1 MAIASGPRVCLYGGT
16 TNSSLARALARGKD
30 KPRGQEHEQEQEEPS
45 LFGTQDKSV
54 KPDRTLA
61 LGGHPAH
68 HSSYHRDGRL
78 LVVGCDHGILQ
89 ICDSTSRATLRTF
102 KTHSMNDG
110 FPIRSVGWIDMPDP
124 DGRNK
129 GKKMVW
135 SAGDDAI
142 LRVWDLSGD
151 LAGIGDGTKPL
162 LMMKGH
168 GDAIR
173 SVVAYKIRN
182 EKGNKGD
189 DKDKSQLRLV
199 TGSYDHTIRIW
210 DCDGLKD
217 GMTGYDDDDRDR
229 CLSVMDHG
237 APVETLLVLEPIPG
251 SAFDAP
257 IVISAGGTGVKL
269 WDPKMGTCLSTI
281 RTKHSKTITSLCMVS
296 IIRGFKDG
304 IANNNGDK
312 EVARRLI
319 TAGLDGLIRI
329 HSFDELFDSNAGG
342 SKDKKKKN
350 KTSSLQFPY
359 VHGVK
364 TALPITALAMSPDCT
379 RLVIGTSTGLVT
391 VKHRAKYVAQGL
403 KRKAITDGPKA
414 GTYAHFMR
422 GANAGADADDHIVQT
437 MKKTK
442 LRSFDVMLQKFR
454 YGDALDEALAARD
467 PRGVSSMHV
476 LLIMML
482 MLILIVYVCFQ
493 GWTIVCTQFK
503 MYLLLYHH
511 RTQIIAVLEEL
522 GRRRGLVI
530 ALSNRDEETLEPLLS
545 FTATFISNPKY
556 TPVLT
561 GVANLLCDIYADV
574 IGQSDNIDEYF
585 GKLHGKVGAECRT
598 QSTLN
603 QLIGQIDAVM
613 YAAEVAEDS
622 EDQD

>member
-1 MAIASGPRVCLYGGT
+1 
-16 TNSSLARALARGKD
+16 
-30 KPRGQEHEQEQEEPS
+30 
-45 LFGTQDKSV
+45 
-54 KPDRTLA
+54 
-61 LGGHPAH
+61 
-68 HSSYHRDGRL
+68 
-78 LVVGCDHGILQ
+78 
-89 ICDSTSRATLRTF
+89 
-102 KTHSMNDG
+102 
-110 FPIRSVGWIDMPDP
+110 
-124 DGRNK
+124 
-129 GKKMVW
+129 
-135 SAGDDAI
+135 
-142 LRVWDLSGD
+142 
-151 LAGIGDGTKPL
+151 
-162 LMMKGH
+162 
-168 GDAIR
+168 
-173 SVVAYKIRN
+173 
-182 EKGNKGD
+182 
-189 DKDKSQLRLV
+189 
-199 TGSYDHTIRIW
+199 
-210 DCDGLKD
+210 
-217 GMTGYDDDDRDR
+217 
-229 CLSVMDHG
+229 
-237 APVETLLVLEPIPG
+237 
-251 SAFDAP
+251 
-257 IVISAGGTGVKL
+257 
-269 WDPKMGTCLSTI
+269 
-281 RTKHSKTITSLCMVS
+281 MVS

-329 HSFDELFDSNAGG
+329 HSVDELFDSNAGV

-350 KTSSLQFPY
+350 KTSLQFPY
-359 VHGVK
+359 LHGVK

-467 PRGVSSMHV
+467 PRG
-476 LLIMML
+476 
-482 MLILIVYVCFQ
+482 
-493 GWTIVCTQFK
+493 
-503 MYLLLYHH
+503 
-511 RTQIIAVLEEL
+511 IIAVLEEL
-522 GRRRGLVI
+522 GRRRGLLI
-530 ALSNRDEETLEPLLS
+530 ALSNRDEESLEPLLS

-613 YAAEVAEDS
+613 YAAEVADS

>member
-1 MAIASGPRVCLYGGT
+1 MSQIKSSGNLKSFQAPTKSVIFATSSNSNPTESLPSEQRWWTNKFRLGPSSLIRNKTTSTSATTATFQTPTAGSAVISHVTFAPNAIKGHPYQMAIASGPRVCLYGGT
-16 TNSSLARALARGKD
+16 TNSSLARALARGKA
-30 KPRGQEHEQEQEEPS
+30 REQEQEKEEPS

-110 FPIRSVGWIDMPDP
+110 FPIRSVGWIDMPDGHP
-124 DGRNK
+124 DGH
-129 GKKMVW
+129 KKMVW

-173 SVVAYKIRN
+173 SVAAYKIRN
-182 EKGNKGD
+182 EKEKGD
-189 DKDKSQLRLV
+189 DKDKFQLRLV

-229 CLSVMDHG
+229 CLSVMNHG

-257 IVISAGGTGVKL
+257 IVISAGGTAVKL

-329 HSFDELFDSNAGG
+329 HSVDELFDSNAGV

-350 KTSSLQFPY
+350 KTSLQFPY
-359 VHGVK
+359 LHGVK

-476 LLIMML
+476 LI
-482 MLILIVYVCFQ
+482 LILILCFQ
-493 GWTIVCTQFK
+493 EWTI
-503 MYLLLYHH
+503 
-511 RTQIIAVLEEL
+511 
-522 GRRRGLVI
+522 
-530 ALSNRDEETLEPLLS
+530 
-545 FTATFISNPKY
+545 
-556 TPVLT
+556 
-561 GVANLLCDIYADV
+561 LCSI
-574 IGQSDNIDEYF
+574 
-585 GKLHGKVGAECRT
+585 
-598 QSTLN
+598 
-603 QLIGQIDAVM
+603 
-613 YAAEVAEDS
+613 
-622 EDQD
+622 